1 MTEAV
6 AGLKWGVERR
16 LEFIEFRLLW
26 EGGVNRSDIINS
38 FGVSVPQAS
47 KDLTLY
53 QERAPGNVAYDKSA
67 KRYIAADGFKP
78 QFLNPDPDAFLS
90 RLQAVVEGADWQRDS
105 WISAAPD
112 ADVALTPKR
121 DVDGDVLR
129 AVLNA
134 IRNQRSIEVM
144 YQSMNPQRPDPK
156 WRRITPH
163 AFGYDGFRW
172 HARAFC
178 HLEETFKDFLLPRIL
193 KSRGEDEPGASGEA
207 DHFWH
212 EYYPLE
218 IAPHPALTSSQ
229 QEVVAK
235 DYGMKGRK
243 CVLRVRVAMLFY
255 VMKRLGLLNDA
266 VNEDPRRQH
275 IVLLNEADAKRVLA
289 LANSGRIVEELRRGG
304 RRPDDQA

>member
-1 MTEAV
+1 LM
-6 AGLKWGVERR
+6 
-16 LEFIEFRLLW
+16 
-26 EGGVNRSDIINS
+26 
-38 FGVSVPQAS
+38 
-47 KDLTLY
+47 
-53 QERAPGNVAYDKSA
+53 YDKSA
-67 KRYIAADGFKP
+67 KRYIPAFGFKP
-78 QFLNPDPDAFLS
+78 QFLNPDPDAFLF
-90 RLQAVVEGADWQRDS
+90 RLQSVVERADWQRDL
-105 WISAAPD
+105 WISKAPD

-121 DVDGDVLR
+121 DVDSVVLR

-134 IRNQRSIEVM
+134 IRTQRSIEVL

-172 HARAFC
+172 HVRAFC

-193 KSRGEDEPGASGEA
+193 TSRGEDDPGAPGAA
-207 DHFWH
+207 DQFWH
-212 EYYPLE
+212 EYYSLE
-218 IAPHPALTSSQ
+218 IAPHPALTTSQ

-255 VMKRLGLLNDA
+255 VMKKLGLLNDA

-275 IVLLNEADAKRVLA
+275 IVLLNEADAKRVLE
-289 LANSGRIVEELRRGG
+289 LANSGRVVADAAAG
-304 RRPDDQA
+304 RRAAK

>member
-1 MTEAV
+1 MPKIV
-6 AGLKWGVERR
+6 DGLRWGVEQR
-16 LEFIEFRLLW
+16 LEFIEFRLFW
-26 EGGVNRSDIINS
+26 EGGVNRSDIIDT

-53 QERAPGNVAYDKSA
+53 QERAPHNMIYDKSA
-67 KRYIAADGFKP
+67 KRYIAARGFKP

-255 VMKRLGLLNDA
+255 VMKRLGLLNDP

-275 IVLLNEADAKRVLA
+275 IVLLNGADAKRVLE
-289 LANSGRIVEELRRGG
+289 LANSGRIVGEAAVG
-304 RRPDDQA
+304 RETAG

>member
-1 MTEAV
+1 MPKIV
-6 AGLKWGVERR
+6 DGLRWGVEQR
-16 LEFIEFRLLW
+16 LEFIEFRLFW
-26 EGGVNRSDIINS
+26 EGGVNRSDIIDT

-53 QERAPGNVAYDKSA
+53 QERAPHNMIYDKSA
-67 KRYIAADGFKP
+67 KRYIAAGGFKP

-134 IRNQRSIEVM
+134 IRNRRSIDVM

-275 IVLLNEADAKRVLA
+275 IVLLNEADAKRVLE
-289 LANSGRIVEELRRGG
+289 LANTGRIVREAAVG
-304 RRPDDQA
+304 RETAG

>member
-1 MTEAV
+1 MPKTV
-6 AGLKWGVERR
+6 DTLRWGVEQR
-16 LEFIEFRLLW
+16 LEFIEFRLFW
-26 EGGVNRSDIINS
+26 EGGVNRSDVIDT

-53 QERAPGNVAYDKSA
+53 QERAPGNAFYDKSV
-67 KRYIAADGFKP
+67 KRYIPAAGFKP

-90 RLQAVVEGADWQRDS
+90 RLQSVVEGADWQRGS
-105 WISAAPD
+105 WISTAPD
-112 ADVALTPKR
+112 ADIALTPKR
-121 DVDGDVLR
+121 DVDSTVLR
-129 AVLNA
+129 LVLNA
-134 IRNQRSIEVM
+134 VRNRRSIEIL
-144 YQSMNPQRPDPK
+144 YQSMNPHRPDPT

-193 KSRGEDEPGASGEA
+193 KSRGEDEPGAPGAA
-207 DHFWH
+207 DRFWH
-212 EYYPLE
+212 EHYPLQ
-218 IAPHPALTSSQ
+218 IAPHPALTNSQ

-255 VMKRLGLLNDA
+255 VMKRLGLLYNA
-266 VNEDPRRQH
+266 INEDPRRQH
-275 IVLLNEADAKRVLA
+275 IVLLNEADAKRVLE
-289 LANSGRIVEELRRGG
+289 LANSGRALSDAAVGRGAAG
-304 RRPDDQA
+304 

>member
-1 MTEAV
+1 M
-6 AGLKWGVERR
+6 LKIVNTLRWGVEQR
-16 LEFIEFRLLW
+16 LEFIEFRLFW
-26 EGGVNRSDIINS
+26 EGGVNRSDIIDT

-53 QERAPGNVAYDKSA
+53 QERASGNVIYNKSA
-67 KRYIAADGFKP
+67 KRYVPTVAFKP
-78 QFLNPDPDAFLS
+78 KFLNPDPEAFLS
-90 RLQAVVEGADWQRDS
+90 RLQSFVEGADWQRDS
-105 WISAAPD
+105 WISTAPD
-112 ADVALTPKR
+112 ADVAITPKR
-121 DVDGDVLR
+121 DVDSVVLR
-129 AVLNA
+129 AALHA
-134 IRNQRSIEVM
+134 IRNRRSIEVL

-172 HARAFC
+172 HLRAFC
-178 HLEETFKDFLLPRIL
+178 HLEEIFKDFLLPRIL
-193 KSRGEDEPGASGEA
+193 KSRGEDEPGAPGDA

-235 DYGMKGRK
+235 DYGMNGRK

-266 VNEDPRRQH
+266 VKEDPRRQH
-275 IVLLNEADAKRVLA
+275 IVLVNEADAKRVLE
-289 LANSGRIVEELRRGG
+289 LANSGLAVRMRPQDGG
-304 RRPDDQA
+304 RMDEA

>member
-1 MTEAV
+1 MPKSLD
-6 AGLKWGVERR
+6 GLRWGVEQR
-16 LEFIEFRLLW
+16 LEFIEFRLFW
-26 EGGVNRSDIINS
+26 EGGVNRSDIIDR

-53 QERAPGNVAYDKSA
+53 QERAPGNVIYDKSA
-67 KRYIAADGFKP
+67 KRYIPAAGFNP

-90 RLQAVVEGADWQRDS
+90 RLQSVVECADWQRDS
-105 WISAAPD
+105 WISKAPD
-112 ADVALTPKR
+112 AEVALTPKR
-121 DVDGDVLR
+121 DVDSVVLR
-129 AVLNA
+129 AVLGSV
-134 IRNQRSIEVM
+134 RNQRSIEIL
-144 YQSMNPQRPDPK
+144 YQSMNPTRPDPT

-178 HLEETFKDFLLPRIL
+178 HLEKTFKDFLLPRIL
-193 KSRGEDEPGASGEA
+193 KSRGEDEPGALGDA
-207 DHFWH
+207 DRFWH

-218 IAPHPALTSSQ
+218 ITPHPGLTSSQ
-229 QEVVAK
+229 QDVVAK

-243 CVLRVRVAMLFY
+243 CVLRVRIAMLFY

-275 IVLLNEADAKRVLA
+275 IVLLNEADAKRVLE
-289 LANSGRIVEELRRGG
+289 LVNSGRAVSDAAAGRG
-304 RRPDDQA
+304 AAE

>member
-1 MTEAV
+1 MPKIV
-6 AGLKWGVERR
+6 DSLRWGVEQR
-16 LEFIEFRLLW
+16 LEFVEFRLFW
-26 EGGVNRSDIINS
+26 EGGVNRSDIIDT

-53 QERAPGNVAYDKSA
+53 QERAPHNMIYDKSA

-275 IVLLNEADAKRVLA
+275 IVLLNEADAKRVLE
-289 LANSGRIVEELRRGG
+289 LANSGRIVREAAVG
-304 RRPDDQA
+304 RETAG